1 MPTPIAQPT
10 TDERHLCR
18 LLQAIGF
25 LLISASVFFLVKNVG
40 YGIGDDSFFGFCLLL
55 GMLCCF
61 STRQSRP
68 RTARRFRFSFPAF
81 RPVSAMRLALG
92 SVA

>member
-1 MPTPIAQPT
+1 MPTTIAQPT
-10 TDERHLCR
+10 VDDRHLCR

-40 YGIGDDSFFGFCLLL
+40 YGVGDDYFFGFCLLL
-55 GMLCCF
+55 GVLCCF
-61 STRQSRP
+61 STRQPHP
-68 RTARRFRFSFPAF
+68 RMARRFHFRLPAF
-81 RPVSAMRLALG
+81 RPASAMRLA